1 MNSLTYAFDPELQH
15 IVRFRYFC
23 CLVNFHGAQNKFI
36 DRSNHDTNNITPT
49 LTNVDI
55 TFDMAPRSKRQRHL
69 KKVVESQDRT
79 IDGRFRGEVAFL
91 RESCVS
97 EDIILNPRNNSEAI
111 DNEIDSDSEE
121 NIRIE
126 DNIWRVLPDC
136 ADDLDGDNPSEE
148 IELDHDLNNSNISAN
163 LLTSIEDT
171 EKRWRLTGHNCG
183 RRDCGT
189 SRSTFFRKK
198 EQKAAE
204 ELEDRH
210 LPKIGSF
217 FRAQPRRPA
226 YDTDEESELCQFIL
240 GEVANKHHIR
250 KKYSVEEAMESLR
263 PLVTDSRDRTQ
274 LSNSLLAWEI
284 TKARA
289 VYKYYSLLI
298 DGLSKM
304 DSSGTVAFFFYPHST
319 KTKTAMVL
327 SDANKSYKARS
338 IRQWADQYLEMGEFQ
353 KYKQGQHV
361 KTFSVFNDEANKKMI
376 HSYLRELTD
385 EERTP
390 LVFMEHCNKP
400 DGLLTKFKDAPK
412 AICYDTA
419 KRWLISL
426 GFNATIASKGWF
438 TDAHER
444 PDVVASRVKFLADM
458 AELETRMTFYRGD
471 DMSIPVPAELKDGEK
486 EAVLVTHD
494 ESTFY
499 CNEGRRFFWLENG
512 KKKLLPKS
520 KGTSIMI
527 SGFCCHCH
535 GFMSLPDGSKT
546 YQLFKAGI
554 SREGWFTNQH
564 LVNQFNACVDV
575 LRHYHPNCEL
585 TIAFDN
591 SMTHR
596 ARAPDGLE
604 ASRLNKVNHSA
615 FIHNLKLC

>member
-1 MNSLTYAFDPELQH
+1 
-15 IVRFRYFC
+15 
-23 CLVNFHGAQNKFI
+23 
-36 DRSNHDTNNITPT
+36 
-49 LTNVDI
+49 
-55 TFDMAPRSKRQRHL
+55 MAPRSKRQRHL
-69 KKVVESQDRT
+69 KKLVESQDRT
-79 IDGRFRGEVAFL
+79 FDGRFRGEVSFL
-91 RESCVS
+91 GESSVS
-97 EDIILNPRNNSEAI
+97 EDIVLPI
-111 DNEIDSDSEE
+111 DDEIESDSGE
-121 NIRIE
+121 RIHV
-126 DNIWRVLPDC
+126 DDSVWRFLPDC
-136 ADDLDGDNPSEE
+136 DDGLHDDNPED
-148 IELDHDLNNSNISAN
+148 IELDCDLNDIDISAN

-171 EKRWRLTGHNCG
+171 EKRWRLRGHNCD

-189 SRSTFFRKK
+189 SRSTYFRKK
-198 EQKAAE
+198 GKKEEE

-217 FRAQPRRPA
+217 FSAQPRRLV
-226 YDTDEESELCQFIL
+226 YDTDEESDLCQFIL
-240 GEVANKHHIR
+240 GEVASKHGIR
-250 KKYSVEEAMESLR
+250 QKYSVREAMESLR

-274 LSNSLLAWEI
+274 ASNLLLPWEI

-298 DGLSKM
+298 DGLNKM
-304 DSSGTVAFFFYPHST
+304 DSSGTVAFFFYQHST
-319 KTKTAMVL
+319 KKKTAMVL

-361 KTFSVFNDEANKKMI
+361 KTFSVFNDETNRKMI

-400 DGLLTKFKDAPK
+400 DGLLSKFKDAPRS
-412 AICYDTA
+412 ICYDTA

-426 GFNATIASKGWF
+426 GFNATTASKGWF

-444 PDVVASRVKFLADM
+444 PDVSASRVKFLADM
-458 AELETRMTFYRGD
+458 GELESRMTFYRGD
-471 DMSIPVPAELKDGEK
+471 DMSIPVPPTLKDGEK

-520 KGTSIMI
+520 KGSSVMI
-527 SGFCCHCH
+527 SGFCCQCH
-535 GFMSLPDGSKT
+535 GFMSTADGAKT
-546 YQLFKAGI
+546 YQLFKAGV

-564 LVNQFNACVDV
+564 LVNQFNGCIDV
-575 LRHYHPNCEL
+575 LRYHHPNCEL

-604 ASRLNKVNHSA
+604 ASRLNKVSRCTLQHVCSA
-615 FIHNLKLC
+615 VLNTRT